1 MPYNHFDYVPSSVSH
16 NRSVFKFEKAVSTG
30 GEIGYLYPI
39 CAPVRM
45 FPGSSLSLDI
55 GAEVRSGSL
64 IAPLQDALIF
74 DCFAFKVPNR
84 IVWEHWKQF
93 MGAVDDVL
101 FDSLTEYQ
109 IPSFNYGG
117 LNGIEVS
124 GDAAYF
130 TSHLLATC
138 FELPYVEAPDTD
150 SLTNKIN
157 ALPFRGYTFIWNEFF
172 RPEQLV
178 DPILFSKTDDGAS
191 GQNMAITT
199 ISINFNGKTLDIVAP
214 GVNSPS
220 GNTQIAGG
228 CVLPTFRVHKSLW
241 SSCLPKPSLETLN
254 LLGGLSAPIGFIPT
268 SSGTTIDYNS
278 SAFRP
283 VGTSLTQGEFE
294 SLVVNYKT
302 SGGEKTGLP
311 VIADLNQA
319 LLTVNN
325 YRETI
330 MLQNYYDALNRAG
343 SRYDELLR
351 TLFHTNSPEAV
362 IDIPELIVHK
372 RFVIYR
378 KEVVATAT
386 TNYGDSKVQTLG
398 SQGSYIDTVVKD
410 DFFTTSCT
418 EHSYIHMLWTIRPY
432 IIRMGNGIEPKWTQ
446 LDKFDQYYPQ
456 FDGMG
461 DVPRY
466 DHEIFVSSDLNTGI
480 DTRASAIFGYQEYGA
495 EDKYQRSSAVG
506 WMNPNVPGHIAGFTL
521 TEVLSFTPSL
531 VPSERA
537 GIGSYISCIVEEEA
551 FARCLAISDPT
562 LAPQFI
568 VDFRLSGTIVHPM
581 PVYNIPGMGDLL

>member
-101 FDSLTEYQ
+101 FDNLTEYK

-117 LNGIEVS
+117 SIGINVS
-124 GDAAYF
+124 GKEAYY

-138 FELPYVEAPDTD
+138 YELPYVEAPDTQ

-191 GQNMAITT
+191 GQNMEVTT
-199 ISINFNGKTLDIVAP
+199 VSINFNGSSLDVVAP
-214 GVNSPS
+214 GLNSPS
-220 GNTQIAGG
+220 GNAQIAGG

-254 LLGGLSAPIGFIPT
+254 LLGGLTAPVGIVSPNTFTPSSSISFGV
-268 SSGTTIDYNS
+268 SSGTSVVKDD
-278 SAFRP
+278 
-283 VGTSLTQGEFE
+283 VTQITNLNYQAAGEF
-294 SLVVNYKT
+294 N
-302 SGGEKTGLP
+302 GARG

-418 EHSYIHMLWTIRPY
+418 EHSYVHMLWTIRPY

-466 DHEIFVSSDLNTGI
+466 DHEIFVSTDLNYGI
-480 DTRASAIFGYQEYGA
+480 NTRASAIFGYQEYGA
-495 EDKYQRSSAVG
+495 EDKYQRNSAVG

-521 TEVLSFTPSL
+521 TEVLSLTPSL

>member
-1 MPYNHFDYVPSSVSH
+1 VS
-16 NRSVFKFEKAVSTG
+16 
-30 GEIGYLYPI
+30 
-39 CAPVRM
+39 
-45 FPGSSLSLDI
+45 
-55 GAEVRSGSL
+55 
-64 IAPLQDALIF
+64 
-74 DCFAFKVPNR
+74 
-84 IVWEHWKQF
+84 
-93 MGAVDDVL
+93 
-101 FDSLTEYQ
+101 
-109 IPSFNYGG
+109 
-117 LNGIEVS
+117 
-124 GDAAYF
+124 
-130 TSHLLATC
+130 
-138 FELPYVEAPDTD
+138 APDTG
-150 SLTNKIN
+150 TMVNKIN

-191 GQNMAITT
+191 GQNMDITT
-199 ISINFNGKTLDIVAP
+199 ISVNFNGSTLDVVAP
-214 GVNSPS
+214 GINSPS

-254 LLGGLSAPIGFIPT
+254 LLGGLTAPVGISNTGPSVSANTQMSVYSPT
-268 SSGTTIDYNS
+268 TATPGSGTFLNMRGYTGY
-278 SAFRP
+278 
-283 VGTSLTQGEFE
+283 VTSDM
-294 SLVVNYKT
+294 Y
-302 SGGEKTGLP
+302 
-311 VIADLNQA
+311 ADLNQA

-386 TNYGDSKVQTLG
+386 TNYGESKVQTLG

-418 EHSYIHMLWTIRPY
+418 EHSYVHMLWTIRPN
-432 IIRMGNGIEPKWTQ
+432 IIRMGNGFEPKWTQ

-466 DHEIFVSSDLNTGI
+466 DHEVFVSSDLNTGL
-480 DTRASAIFGYQEYGA
+480 DFTSSAIFGYQEYGA
-495 EDKYQRSSAVG
+495 EDKYQRNSAVG
-506 WMNPNVPGHIAGFTL
+506 WMNPNVPGHIPGFTL
-521 TEVLSFTPSL
+521 TEVLGSTPSL
-531 VPSERA
+531 VPSNRA

-562 LAPQFI
+562 LSPQFI